1 MHDIE
6 HISYHTYL
14 DFCCVHLKR
23 AQNFSLKSSRAQELM
38 YKIDKWRDECSLVKN
53 LSILY
58 GNWQLIVFSIH
69 PIGLTHFSPVSHF
82 YTPWNIRK
90 PKIFW
95 RVQGV

>member
-14 DFCCVHLKR
+14 DFCCEHLMR
-23 AQNFSLKSSRAQELM
+23 AQNFSLKSSRAQEGI

-82 YTPWNIRK
+82 YTPWKRQK
-90 PKIFW
+90 PLVFW
-95 RVQGV
+95 RFQGV